1 MADKKLPSTFANMVI
16 VLTSV
21 SVISALALAFT
32 YSATKDAIAQVKG
45 VKRTLKALQDV
56 LPEFNN
62 DPAKE
67 KYIVEDPE
75 FKDIELYP
83 ARKDNQLVGTA
94 VNTFSDNGFGG
105 RITLMVGFD
114 ETAKIR
120 SISVVNQAETP
131 GLGDKMKESSFKN
144 QFNGKDPSVFKMK
157 VKKDGG
163 EVDAI
168 SAATISSRAFCDA
181 VDRAYRALI
190 KGGRK

>member
-16 VLTSV
+16 VLTLV

-32 YSATKDAIAQVKG
+32 YSVTKDAIAQVG

-62 DPAKE
+62 DPVKE
-67 KYIVEDPE
+67 KYTLEDPE

-83 ARKDNQLVGTA
+83 ARKDDQLVGTA
-94 VNTFSDNGFGG
+94 VQTFSDNGFGG
-105 RITLMVGFD
+105 RIVLMVGFD
-114 ETAKIR
+114 AVARIR
-120 SISVVNQAETP
+120 NISVLNQTETP
-131 GLGDKMKESSFKN
+131 GLGNKMTEPKFKD
-144 QFNGKDPSVFKMK
+144 QFNGKDPSAFKMK
-157 VKKDGG
+157 VRKDGG

-181 VDRAYRALI
+181 ADRAYRALLN
-190 KGGRK
+190 GGRK

>member
-1 MADKKLPSTFANMVI
+1 MADKKLPSTFANMVL
-16 VLTSV
+16 VLTLV
-21 SVISALALAFT
+21 SVISALALALT
-32 YSATKDAIAQVKG
+32 YSATKDAIAQVG

-62 DPAKE
+62 DPVKE
-67 KYIVEDPE
+67 KYTLEDPE

-83 ARKDNQLVGTA
+83 ASKDNQPVGTA
-94 VNTFSDNGFGG
+94 VQTFSDNGFGG
-105 RITLMVGFD
+105 RILLMVGFD
-114 ETAKIR
+114 DAAKILG
-120 SISVVNQAETP
+120 ISVLKQTETP
-131 GLGDKMKESSFKN
+131 GLGNKMTEPKFKD
-144 QFNGKDPSVFKMK
+144 QFKGKDPSLFDMK

-181 VDRAYRALI
+181 MDRAYRALL

>member
-16 VLTSV
+16 VLTLV

-32 YSATKDAIAQVKG
+32 YSVTKDAIAQVG

-62 DPAKE
+62 DPTKE
-67 KYIVEDPE
+67 KYTVEDPE
-75 FKDIELYP
+75 FKDIEFYP
-83 ARKDNQLVGTA
+83 ARKDDQLVGTA
-94 VNTFSDNGFGG
+94 VQTFSDNGFGG
-105 RITLMVGFD
+105 RIVLMVGFD
-114 ETAKIR
+114 AAARIR
-120 SISVVNQAETP
+120 NISVLNQTETP
-131 GLGDKMKESSFKN
+131 GLGNKMTAPKFKD
-144 QFNGKDPSVFKMK
+144 QFNGKDPSVFNMK

-181 VDRAYRALI
+181 ADRAYRALL